1 MGLFSRLRE
10 PDYDTLDKQAQ
21 AILADEDKGAILNRA
36 ANNEERYKLC
46 VKWAEQA
53 RDDFYA
59 GRRET
64 IAAVVSS
71 RNRKYRH
78 YPYAV
83 RVSIGERIWGNSLKA
98 KEFVGLE
105 QMYSRWAAQYKAGPE
120 HR

>member
-1 MGLFSRLRE
+1 MGWPWSAK
-10 PDYDTLDKQAQ
+10 PNYDLLDKQAEF
-21 AILADEDKGAILNRA
+21 ILEDEDKGAALNRA
-36 ANNEERYKLC
+36 ADDAERYRLC
-46 VKWAEQA
+46 IRWAEQA

-78 YPYAV
+78 YPYDV
-83 RVSIGERIWGNSLKA
+83 RVSIGERVWGNSLKA

-105 QMYSRWAAQYKAGPE
+105 QMYARWASQYAGGPE
-120 HR
+120 SRA